1 LLDRQ
6 WTLRY
11 FNKPCFFIEEA
22 STLKLPIFTGTLDLY
37 IAEINRFPILTPEEE
52 FKLAMRLKKDNDM
65 EAAEKLIVSNLRF
78 VVKIAHEYRSYGFK
92 LADLIQ
98 EGNIGLIHAV
108 KKFDPEKGYRLISYA
123 VWWIRAYI
131 QNYLIK
137 SWSIVKIG
145 TTQAQRKLFFK
156 LNQARKQLETISKKN
171 PEFSEIADSLGVK
184 GSEVAEMDLR
194 MGARD
199 LSLNKLIG
207 DDGET
212 SHLDFLTHDGDNQE
226 TSVIKDYER
235 ELVEHNIG
243 GALAT
248 LNERERYIIQHRI
261 MLNNT
266 MEIERIVNEEQNKKV
281 ESNDEKERSRFDR
294 IRAYKQLVEEGKG
307 DDINQINKIA
317 QKGETVTSAKEAI
330 QAEEAILRKAK
341 EDIIEFKRAIRSS
354 DREEN
359 IAKTLQEIGDR
370 YNIPRELVRQI
381 REQALKEDIAKTLQE
396 IGDKYNITRERAR
409 QIEKQ
414 ALKKVQLALPHL
426 KEDH

>member
-1 LLDRQ
+1 
-6 WTLRY
+6 
-11 FNKPCFFIEEA
+11 
-22 STLKLPIFTGTLDLY
+22 LKLPIFTGTLDLY